1 MVAAQ
6 AKTLGGP
13 AGRQNPQLHN
23 CHRPLIASTGS
34 PSPLAQTSL
43 HHSSLVMLGL
53 LLAFAVVH
61 SGGASLRAWG
71 AERIGERAWRLLFAA
86 VSIPSAVVVIGYF
99 LAHRYDGLRLWNLQD
114 QPWII
119 PVVWLGTAISFLFL
133 YPATY
138 NLLEIPA
145 VLKPQ
150 VRLYATG
157 IIRISRHPQ
166 AVGQILW
173 CATHLL
179 WIGSSFMVATCV
191 GLIAHHLFAIW
202 NGDRRL
208 SHRFG
213 EAFLALKAQTSVIP
227 FRAVLDGRQQLV
239 LGEFLKP
246 AQLGIA
252 IAVGVFWWAHRF
264 IGLGA
269 TTFSRTGL
277 AHWLG

>member
-1 MVAAQ
+1 MAKINPMNSVAMS
-6 AKTLGGP
+6 LS
-13 AGRQNPQLHN
+13 PQ
-23 CHRPLIASTGS
+23 
-34 PSPLAQTSL
+34 
-43 HHSSLVMLGL
+43 HHSSLVMLAL
-53 LLAFAVVH
+53 LIGFAVIH

-71 AERIGERAWRLLFAA
+71 VERIGERAWRLLFAA
-86 VSIPSAVVVIGYF
+86 VSIPSAVIVIGYF

-114 QPWII
+114 QAWIV
-119 PVVWLGTAISFLFL
+119 PLVWIGTAISFLFL

-173 CATHLL
+173 CCTHLL
-179 WIGSSFMVATCV
+179 WIGSSFMVVTCL
-191 GLIAHHLFAIW
+191 GLIGHHLFAVW

-208 SHRFG
+208 QNRFG
-213 EAFLALKAQTSVIP
+213 QAFEELRANTSVIP
-227 FRAVLDGRQQLV
+227 FVAVLDGRQQLQWQ
-239 LGEFLKP
+239 EFLRP

-252 IAVGVFWWAHRF
+252 IAVAVFWWAHRW
-264 IGLGA
+264 IGTAAVG
-269 TTFSRTGL
+269 FSRSGI
-277 AHWLG
+277 AHWLDGSSWPLS

>member
-1 MVAAQ
+1 M
-6 AKTLGGP
+6 T
-13 AGRQNPQLHN
+13 
-23 CHRPLIASTGS
+23 S
-34 PSPLAQTSL
+34 SL
-43 HHSSLVMLGL
+43 HHSSWVMLAL
-53 LLAFAVVH
+53 LVGFAAVH
-61 SGGASLRAWG
+61 SGGASLRVWG
-71 AERIGERAWRLLFAA
+71 VARLGERAWRLLFAA

-99 LAHRYDGLRLWNLQD
+99 LAHRYDGVRLWNLQD
-114 QPWII
+114 QPWIV
-119 PVVWLGTAISFLFL
+119 PVVWAGTAISFLFL

-179 WIGSSFMVATCV
+179 WIGSSFMVAACV
-191 GLIAHHLFAIW
+191 GLIGHHLFAVW

-208 SHRFG
+208 ANRFG
-213 EAFLALKAQTSVIP
+213 DAFAELKASTSVMP
-227 FRAVLDGRQQLV
+227 FKAVIDGRQTLV
-239 LGEFLKP
+239 LREFLRP

-252 IAVGVFWWAHRF
+252 IAVGVFWFAHRF

-269 TTFSRTGL
+269 TAFSRTAL

>member
-1 MVAAQ
+1 M
-6 AKTLGGP
+6 
-13 AGRQNPQLHN
+13 
-23 CHRPLIASTGS
+23 ASDV
-34 PSPLAQTSL
+34 
-43 HHSSLVMLGL
+43 HHSSWVMLAL
-53 LLAFAVVH
+53 LLAFALIH
-61 SGGASLRAWG
+61 SGGASLRVWG
-71 AERIGERAWRLLFAA
+71 VARIGERAWRLLFAA
-86 VSIPSAVVVIGYF
+86 VSIPSAVVVIAYF
-99 LAHRYDGLRLWNLQD
+99 LQHRYDGLRLWNLQD
-114 QPWII
+114 QPWIV
-119 PVVWLGTAISFLFL
+119 PLVWVGTAISFLFL

-179 WIGSSFMVATCV
+179 WIGTSFMVAACA
-191 GLIAHHLFAIW
+191 GLIAHHLFAVW

-208 SHRFG
+208 ANRFG
-213 EAFLALKAQTSVIP
+213 PAFAELRGGTSVIP
-227 FRAVLDGRQQLV
+227 FRAVIDGRQHLV
-239 LGEFLKP
+239 LSEFLRP

-264 IGLGA
+264 IGLAA
-269 TTFSRTGL
+269 TGFSRTAL

>member
-1 MVAAQ
+1 
-6 AKTLGGP
+6 
-13 AGRQNPQLHN
+13 
-23 CHRPLIASTGS
+23 
-34 PSPLAQTSL
+34 
-43 HHSSLVMLGL
+43 MLGL
-53 LLAFAVVH
+53 LLVFAVVH
-61 SGGASLRAWG
+61 SGGASLRCWG
-71 AERIGERAWRLLFAA
+71 AARIGERAWRLLFAGI
-86 VSIPSAVVVIGYF
+86 SIPAAVVVIGYF
-99 LAHRYDGLRLWNLQD
+99 LAHRYDGIRLWDLQE
-114 QPWII
+114 QGWIV
-119 PVVWLGTAISFLFL
+119 PVVWVGTAISFLFL

-166 AVGQILW
+166 AVGQVLW

-179 WIGSSFMVATCV
+179 WIGSSFMVFTSA
-191 GLIAHHLFAIW
+191 GLIAHHLFAVW

-208 SHRFG
+208 ANRFG
-213 EAFLALKAQTSVIP
+213 SAFEELRASTSVLP

-239 LGEFLKP
+239 ISEFLRP

-252 IAVGVFWWAHRF
+252 IAVGVFWWSHRF
-264 IGLGA
+264 IGLAA
-269 TTFSRTGL
+269 TAFSRTAL

>member
-1 MVAAQ
+1 M
-6 AKTLGGP
+6 
-13 AGRQNPQLHN
+13 
-23 CHRPLIASTGS
+23 AS
-34 PSPLAQTSL
+34 SL
-43 HHSSLVMLGL
+43 HHSSWVMLAL
-53 LLAFAVVH
+53 LVAFAVIH

-71 AERIGERAWRLLFAA
+71 VARLGERAWRLLFAG

-99 LAHRYDGLRLWNLQD
+99 LAHRYDGVRLWNLQD
-114 QPWII
+114 QPWIV
-119 PVVWLGTAISFLFL
+119 PLVWSGTAISFLFL

-150 VRLYATG
+150 VRLYASG

-179 WIGSSFMVATCV
+179 WIGSSFMVAACV
-191 GLIAHHLFAIW
+191 GLIGHHLFAVW

-208 SHRFG
+208 ANRCG
-213 EAFLALKAQTSVIP
+213 DAFAELKASTSVIP
-227 FRAVLDGRQQLV
+227 FKAVLDGRQTLV
-239 LGEFLKP
+239 LSEFLRP

-264 IGLGA
+264 IGTGA
-269 TTFSRTGL
+269 TVFARTPL

>member
-1 MVAAQ
+1 M
-6 AKTLGGP
+6 
-13 AGRQNPQLHN
+13 
-23 CHRPLIASTGS
+23 
-34 PSPLAQTSL
+34 TSYL
-43 HHSSLVMLGL
+43 HHSSWVMLAL
-53 LLAFAVVH
+53 LVGFAAVH
-61 SGGASLRAWG
+61 SGGASLRVWG
-71 AERIGERAWRLLFAA
+71 VARLGERAWRLLLAA

-99 LAHRYDGLRLWNLQD
+99 LAHRYDGVRLWNLQD
-114 QPWII
+114 QPWIV
-119 PVVWLGTAISFLFL
+119 PVVWAGTAISFLFL

-179 WIGSSFMVATCV
+179 WIGSSFMVAACV
-191 GLIAHHLFAIW
+191 GLIGHHLFAVW

-208 SHRFG
+208 ANRFG
-213 EAFLALKAQTSVIP
+213 DAFAELKASTSVMP
-227 FRAVLDGRQQLV
+227 FKAVNDGRQTLV
-239 LGEFLKP
+239 LREFLRP

-252 IAVGVFWWAHRF
+252 IAVGVFWFAHRF

-269 TTFSRTGL
+269 TAFSRTAL